1 MVPVV
6 HTSKGVPEL
15 FCGTRPF
22 TRTCFVHTRT
32 RTRLS
37 SPRSVWHGTFT
48 PRTPHTRHAQKMLEL
63 NPSKRIS
70 AQQALKHPY
79 FTALA
84 RGQLRAFGDQPD
96 ASGTSY
102 H

>member
-1 MVPVV
+1 
-6 HTSKGVPEL
+6 
-15 FCGTRPF
+15 
-22 TRTCFVHTRT
+22 
-32 RTRLS
+32 
-37 SPRSVWHGTFT
+37 
-48 PRTPHTRHAQKMLEL
+48 MLEL

-84 RGQLRAFGDQPD
+84 RGQLRAFADQPD